1 MDRARLAGGEELA
14 EPIQQRPRSGARAK
28 LKDHKARA
36 LFRRKSEHMAEI
48 AIKRD
53 KHTPLAAANL
63 EQIIVRGAGEILLT
77 HGYGVVPRRA
87 KQLEPTLADVFVE
100 LGLHATRPSEIGMIC
115 SRATSA
121 P

>member
-1 MDRARLAGGEELA
+1 MDGGGWVDREELSEA
-14 EPIQQRPRSGARAK
+14 IQERARSGARAK

-53 KHTPLAAANL
+53 KHAPLAAANL

-77 HGYGVVPRRA
+77 HGYGIVPRRA

-115 SRATSA
+115 SLATSA